1 VDVSIDRLIYKIS
14 SNYNSFISI
23 LNDLLEMKREK
34 KRKDYY
40 YNRAKSQG
48 YRSRASYKL
57 LQIQKRYRII
67 RKGDIVVDL
76 GAAPGGWLQV
86 ILDLNATA
94 IAVDR
99 QQMDPLKGVS
109 FIRSDINSPETIA
122 KIQSIAQRV
131 DVVISD
137 AAPNLSG
144 IWSLD
149 HARSIDLARSA
160 LNIATQILK
169 PGGNF
174 LVKVFQ
180 GDLFDSYLCEMRS
193 LFNFT
198 RSFNPHASRKE
209 SAEIYVIGKRY
220 RDSQRSISVAS
231 I

>member
-1 VDVSIDRLIYKIS
+1 
-14 SNYNSFISI
+14 
-23 LNDLLEMKREK
+23 MKREK

-40 YNRAKSQG
+40 YKRAKSQG

-57 LQIQKRYRII
+57 LQIQKRYHII

-86 ILDLNATA
+86 IRHLNATA

-99 QQMDPLKGVS
+99 QQVDPLEGVS
-109 FIRSDINSPETIA
+109 FIRSDIEAPETIA
-122 KIQSIAQRV
+122 KIQSVADKV
-131 DVVISD
+131 DVVVSD

-160 LNIATQILK
+160 LNIAVRILK

-180 GDLFDSYLCEMRS
+180 GDMFDSYLCETRS
-193 LFNFT
+193 LFHFT
-198 RSFNPHASRKE
+198 RSFNPQASRKE

-220 RDSQRSISVAS
+220 RDLQGSI
-231 I
+231 

>member
-1 VDVSIDRLIYKIS
+1 MKDVG
-14 SNYNSFISI
+14 
-23 LNDLLEMKREK
+23 K

-40 YNRAKSQG
+40 YKRAKSQG

-57 LQIQKRYRII
+57 LQIQKRYHII

-86 ILDLNATA
+86 IRHLKATA

-99 QQMDPLKGVS
+99 QQIDPLEGVS
-109 FIRSDINSPETIA
+109 LIRSDINSPETVA
-122 KIQSIAQRV
+122 KIQSVADKV

-149 HARSIDLARSA
+149 HARSIDLGCST
-160 LNIATQILK
+160 LNIAKQILK
-169 PGGNF
+169 PRGNF

-180 GDLFDSYLCEMRS
+180 GDLFDSFLCETS
-193 LFNFT
+193 ALFGFT
-198 RSFNPHASRKE
+198 RAFNPQASRKE
-209 SAEIYVIGKRY
+209 SAEIYVVGKRY
-220 RDSQRSISVAS
+220 RDFQKSI
-231 I
+231 